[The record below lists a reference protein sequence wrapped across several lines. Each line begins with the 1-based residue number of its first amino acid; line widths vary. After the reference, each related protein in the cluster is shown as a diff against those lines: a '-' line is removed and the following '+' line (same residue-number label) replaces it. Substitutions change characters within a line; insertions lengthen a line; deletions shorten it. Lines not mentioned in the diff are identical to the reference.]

1 MIVSCSPDH
10 TAGRFA
16 AKKCRRSLRARVS
29 WSRSHCTLAMGVGT
43 VGYLLI
49 SELGPLDA
57 FYQTMITLSTVGYGE
72 VEPFGRAEKIFTA
85 FLIVFGVG
93 TALYALSAIIQEA
106 LEGDLRSQLYR
117 GRERMRIGQLKGHT
131 IICGF
136 GRVGQ
141 EIARELSE
149 RGIEIVLIDAQASQI
164 ERARALGYLV
174 VKGDATHEDTLI
186 RAQAGHG
193 RHAARRHR

>member
-1 MIVSCSPDH
+1 
-10 TAGRFA
+10 
-16 AKKCRRSLRARVS
+16 
-29 WSRSHCTLAMGVGT
+29 
-43 VGYLLI
+43 
-49 SELGPLDA
+49 
-57 FYQTMITLSTVGYGE
+57 MITLSTVGYGE

-106 LEGDLRSQLYR
+106 LEGGLRSQLYR
-117 GRERMRIGQLKGHT
+117 GRERMRIGQLKGHA

-149 RGIEIVLIDAQASQI
+149 RGIEIVLIESQ
-164 ERARALGYLV
+164 
-174 VKGDATHEDTLI
+174 
-186 RAQAGHG
+186 QS
-193 RHAARRHR
+193 